1 MALPNKRN
9 LFFISFLFCSLLLNA
24 QFEES
29 EKEKFKQLNKFLF
42 EKGILKEENIPDN
55 DIFNY
60 VFTRN
65 LIKSNYQIN
74 FKIISFQ
81 LKDCMDCQNFICIE
95 SGSGFEIFELCNIG
109 PFYSSLFCHLEKN
122 PNLTKTQILNFL
134 KEVSYEIEILIQLPL
149 GGGCAANLRYSD
161 GASL

>member
-1 MALPNKRN
+1 MNKKY
-9 LFFISFLFCSLLLNA
+9 LFFISFLFCSILLNA

-42 EKGILKEENIPDN
+42 EKGILKEENNPDN

-74 FKIISFQ
+74 FKIIGFN
-81 LKDCMDCQNFICIE
+81 LKDCMDCQYFICIE

-109 PFYSSLFCHLEKN
+109 PFYKSLFCHLEKN
-122 PNLTKTQILNFL
+122 PNLTKTQIISFL

-149 GGGCAANLRYSD
+149 GGDCAANTPSRRLSI
-161 GASL
+161 GGL